1 MSEDDEMKVGKIE
14 QLTDKPAPEFITFSE
29 VRKRLAGGMIEVDED
44 ELARLREIERL
55 AQGLMEF
62 DKPLAKE
69 LSSAPFWR
77 AWEALRKVLRGK

>member
-1 MSEDDEMKVGKIE
+1 MGEDEKMQVGKIE

-29 VRKRLAGGMIEVDED
+29 VRKRLTGGMIEVDED
-44 ELARLREIERL
+44 ELAHLREIERL
-55 AQGLMEF
+55 ARGLMEF
-62 DKPLAKE
+62 DKRLVKE